1 MPNDSANWR
10 RLIMLEILFAT
21 LVLYVVGLM
30 LPSLI
35 GVLRKELNLD
45 FLVGP
50 RDVQPEVSL
59 AVLRIRRAST
69 NLQESLLIFV
79 PLSLLAIGS
88 NAAVAETAAIWL
100 GLRVAYLITY
110 AMGLRHVRT
119 IIWTISMVHLYL
131 MGAALI

>member
-1 MPNDSANWR
+1 M
-10 RLIMLEILFAT
+10 IEILFAT
-21 LVLYVVGLM
+21 LVFYVVGLM

-50 RDVQPEVSL
+50 RDEQPEVSL
-59 AVLRIRRAST
+59 VVQRIRRASS
-69 NLQESLLIFV
+69 NLQESLLIFI
-79 PLSLLAIGS
+79 PLALIAISS

-100 GLRVAYLITY
+100 GLRVAYLVVY

-119 IIWTISMVHLYL
+119 IIWLVSIVHLYL
-131 MGAALI
+131 IGAALV